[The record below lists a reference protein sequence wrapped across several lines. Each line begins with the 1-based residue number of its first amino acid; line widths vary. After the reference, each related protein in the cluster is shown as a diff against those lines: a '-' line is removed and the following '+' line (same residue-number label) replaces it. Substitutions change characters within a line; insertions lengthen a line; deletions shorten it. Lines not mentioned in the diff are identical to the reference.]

1 MTSVALPLRP
11 EARTAFLRFLAV
23 GVLNTAFGYGV
34 YAAGVLAGL
43 PAQAALALQFL
54 LGALWN
60 YRLHARLVFAVRGWG
75 RLPAYVGAYLLIWA
89 LNALALRGL
98 LAAGMG
104 PLAMVGR
111 SAVGGATGAAGTTA
125 VPGVASGRP
134 FTPGAL
140 ATAGVISA
148 FVTRVSPQAGH
159 STRPAAAMRS

>member
-1 MTSVALPLRP
+1 MTSAALPLRP
-11 EARTAFLRFLAV
+11 EVRTAFLRFLAV

-98 LAAGMG
+98 LAAGTG
-104 PLAMVGR
+104 PLAAQALVLPATVLLSWGLIGRVMGFHAAGGR
-111 SAVGGATGAAGTTA
+111 S
-125 VPGVASGRP
+125 
-134 FTPGAL
+134 
-140 ATAGVISA
+140 
-148 FVTRVSPQAGH
+148 
-159 STRPAAAMRS
+159 